1 MTDQLDSET
10 RIKDDDHHALKL
22 WLRLLTCT
30 NLVQGYLRQQLRESF
45 DSTLPRFDLLAQLD
59 RRPQKLRM
67 GELTKLM
74 MVSGGNVTGLVT
86 QLEKEGLVKR
96 TPMETDRRTFLVG
109 LTKKGKSYFDKKL
122 YFAVPVL
129 YLPKL
134 LTRRHAGPWRAW
146 SQNPYVRHQRRI
158 YPGYFHEGTKS
169 ERLYSL

>member
-30 NLVQGYLRQQLRESF
+30 NLVEAHLRQQLRASF

-59 RRPQKLRM
+59 RNPEKLRM

-74 MVSGGNVTGLVT
+74 MVSAGNVTGLVT

-96 TPMETDRRTFLVG
+96 TPMKTDRRTFLVG
-109 LTKKGKSYFDKKL
+109 LTKKGKNYFDKMAL
-122 YFAVPVL
+122 D
-129 YLPKL
+129 
-134 LTRRHAGPWRAW
+134 
-146 SQNPYVRHQRRI
+146 
-158 YPGYFHEGTKS
+158 HEGWVVNMFAGMDAGQQDELMNDLMALKQSVKASARTS
-169 ERLYSL
+169 ER

>member
-30 NLVQGYLRQQLRESF
+30 NLVQGHLRQQLRESF

-59 RRPQKLRM
+59 RHPEKLRM

-74 MVSGGNVTGLVT
+74 MVSAGNVTGLVT

-96 TPMETDRRTFLVG
+96 TPMKTDRRTFLVG
-109 LTKKGKSYFDKKL
+109 LTKKGKNHFDKMAL
-122 YFAVPVL
+122 D
-129 YLPKL
+129 
-134 LTRRHAGPWRAW
+134 
-146 SQNPYVRHQRRI
+146 
-158 YPGYFHEGTKS
+158 HEGWVVNMFAGMGAGQQDELMNDLMALKQSVKTAARKS
-169 ERLYSL
+169 ES